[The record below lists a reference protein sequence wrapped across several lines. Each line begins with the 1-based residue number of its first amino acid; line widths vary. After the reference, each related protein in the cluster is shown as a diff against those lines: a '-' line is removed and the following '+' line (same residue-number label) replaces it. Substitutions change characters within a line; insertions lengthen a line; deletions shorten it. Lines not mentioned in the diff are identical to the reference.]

1 MSFVLRRPV
10 GSDFTINDL
19 GLTINSGEERDLRE
33 GNDFTTD
40 EISASADLAAALTA
54 GDVQR
59 LDALGGSVIPPSQA
73 FDDLSVEA
81 HIVDPVAHGLMIP
94 VLANISDSGS
104 GQVIATAERGKLS
117 GIEAGAEVNDTGAE
131 IVTKLQGEPAPLGLD
146 VATVDGAT
154 PANLRDRATHTGTQA
169 AATISD
175 FDAAADARI
184 TLQKGANNG
193 LAELDANGR
202 VPASQLTVSAFE
214 FKGNWDANAN
224 SPTLASGVGTQGD
237 VYRVSVAGT
246 TNLDGITDW
255 QVGDQALFDGSV
267 WVKQDGTDA
276 VTSVNGQVGAVVL
289 DTDDVG
295 EGASLYFT
303 DGRVAAAPAV
313 VANTAKVSADGSID
327 THSDVDL
334 TTPPTLNQLLGWTG
348 SFFAPVDPGEAAS
361 LLGFQARQT
370 VALDLPGATF
380 TSVDFDTIDLSGDS
394 NVIDRDPV
402 NTERILFKEPGTYWC
417 IHSTAMTIGT
427 GATGQ
432 IRALLNGGTVVGGTL
447 KDIDGA
453 IGTIKASFTTPFLV
467 TTTVANEY
475 VEIQGSETAGDITF
489 DSTLIQVIALRAAK
503 GDPGVPGSGSTINV
517 EGDGVLVPN
526 SPFSILNF
534 IGFDSVVDAGGGQ
547 VDITAPVGGGG
558 FGYVYYGKS
567 ANQSFS
573 SEVTINFD
581 RLKRDSAGAD
591 MTVATVGGGTEIE
604 FNFNGWTQISVD
616 AGIDNIS
623 GSRENGL
630 IFIQVDTGG
639 GFVTLDDTDA
649 YGYHRQTSQGEDS
662 YSIQEFPLQVSV
674 GDKIRVRAL
683 DLTGATL
690 NLLANACRLKVERE
704 E

>member
-33 GNDFTTD
+33 GNDFSTD
-40 EISASADLAAALTA
+40 ELTASADLAAALA
-54 GDVQR
+54 GGDVQR

-73 FDDLSVEA
+73 FDDQSVDA
-81 HIVDPVAHGLMIP
+81 HIGDPVAHGLTIAQ
-94 VLANISDSGS
+94 LALITDGGS
-104 GQVIATAERGKLS
+104 GQVVSVAERSKLG

-131 IVTKLQGEPAPLGLD
+131 IVTKLQGEPTPLGLD
-146 VATVDGAT
+146 VATLDGAT
-154 PANLRDRATHTGTQA
+154 PANLRDRATHTGTQIA
-169 AATISD
+169 STISD

-184 TLQKGANNG
+184 TAQKGANNG

-237 VYRVSVAGT
+237 VYRISVAGT

-295 EGASLYFT
+295 EGSNLYFT
-303 DGRVAAAPAV
+303 DGRVAASPAV
-313 VANTAKVSADGSID
+313 VANTAKVSADGSVG

-348 SFFAPVDPGEAAS
+348 SFFAPVDPAEATA
-361 LLGFQARQT
+361 LVGLQARQT
-370 VALDLPGATF
+370 VALALPGAAF
-380 TSVDFDTIDLSGDS
+380 TSVDFNVIDVSGDS
-394 NVIDRDPV
+394 SIIDRDPV
-402 NTERILFKEPGTYWC
+402 NTERILLKEPGTYWLA
-417 IHSTAMTIGT
+417 HSTSVTISSNAM
-427 GATGQ
+427 GQ
-432 IRALLNGGTVVGGTL
+432 IRALLNGSTVIGGTL
-447 KDIDGA
+447 KPIDGA
-453 IGTIKASFTTPFLV
+453 FGASASSFTTPFLV
-467 TTTVANEY
+467 TTTVPNEY
-475 VEIQGSETAGDITF
+475 VEIQGSETSGAITF
-489 DSTLIQVIALRAAK
+489 ESTIIQAIALRAAK
-503 GDPGVPGSGSTINV
+503 GDPGAPGSGSTINV
-517 EGDGVLVPN
+517 EDNGALVPN

-547 VDITAPVGGGG
+547 VDITAPAGGGG

-591 MTVATVGGGTEIE
+591 MTVATVGGGTEVE
-604 FNFNGWTQISVD
+604 FNFDGWIQISVD

-623 GSRENGL
+623 GARESGI
-630 IFIQVDTGG
+630 IFIQADTGG

-649 YGYHRQTSQGEDS
+649 YGYHRQTNNGEDS

-674 GDKIRVRAL
+674 GDKIRVRAF